1 MTVRFTL
8 RQLEYFDAIA
18 SEGSLTAAA
27 DRCHVSASALA
38 LALDDLERH
47 LGVQL
52 VVRRKGRGVTLTPEG
67 TRMLSTARHLLSG
80 AEGLAAEAQ
89 QASEGVAGRLTVG
102 VYQTLSPLWL
112 PEILEDFRLEH
123 PEIEIDFVEGT
134 ASTLHDHLLQGRID
148 VALLYQVDVS
158 PQLAFDPVHSHRPHV
173 IVAEH
178 HRFASRRSIR
188 LRDLADEPQISLE
201 VAPARHNTEQL
212 FQSLDLTPRIVYR
225 VNHFELVRCLVGRGL
240 GYAVLFQRPATAETY
255 DGHRVVR
262 IDLADEIE
270 PTVVGLARPSGAP
283 ATARYRALKTFLEGV
298 PVDAR

>member
-1 MTVRFTL
+1 MSVRFTL

-27 DRCHVSASALA
+27 ERCHVSASALA

-89 QASEGVAGRLTVG
+89 QASEGVAGRLVIG
-102 VYQTLSPLWL
+102 VYETLSPLWL
-112 PEILEDFRLEH
+112 PEILEGFQREH
-123 PEIEIDFVEGT
+123 PEIEVDFVEGA

-148 VALLYQVDVS
+148 AALMYQVDVS
-158 PQLAFDPVHSHRPHV
+158 PQLAFDAVHSQRPHV
-173 IVAEH
+173 VLPAG
-178 HRFASRRSIR
+178 HRFAGRRSIR
-188 LRDLADEPQISLE
+188 LRDVADEPQISLE
-201 VAPARHNTEQL
+201 VAPARHNTEQI
-212 FQSLDLTPRIVYR
+212 FRAAGIQPRTAYR

-240 GYAVLFQRPATAETY
+240 GYAILFQRPRTEETY
-255 DGHRVVR
+255 DGHRVVL
-262 IDLADEIE
+262 IDIADDIE

-283 ATARYRALKTFLEGV
+283 ATARYRALRTFLQGIQ
-298 PVDAR
+298 VDAR